1 MDLMLK
7 TKKITRKL
15 FDSFVGA
22 LNEIATFKKDVY
34 AAKLFNRRV
43 LAPNNIGAFLK
54 GVNAAMNEK
63 MTLKQFDGSVFVP
76 NNNVSFYKNAY
87 GAMNKKIL
95 STYTILIVVLWLPTR
110 LKLSKKMH
118 MLL

>member
-1 MDLMLK
+1 M
-7 TKKITRKL
+7 
-15 FDSFVGA
+15 
-22 LNEIATFKKDVY
+22 
-34 AAKLFNRRV
+34 
-43 LAPNNIGAFLK
+43 APNNIGAFLK

-63 MTLKQFDGSVFVP
+63 MKLKQFDGRVFVP

-110 LKLSKKMH
+110 LKLFKKMY